1 MRFFIFIFLLI
12 SIGVNAQPP
21 CASPGGTPESGIA
34 VCGALI
40 FPQGLL
46 PNCSAPD
53 IPQGNNACGNDLVGS
68 GNSIWY
74 KFHCYQSGTLGF
86 LIRPVNPTHDY
97 DWSVMNITGRPI
109 SDVFTINVSISSNLS
124 SRTDVLNGATGCT
137 PSGAQNFA
145 CGGSGLPL
153 SQFNRMPNITAGND
167 YLLMVTKFTP
177 TTNQGYDLEFLGGTA
192 VLTNPLPPTI
202 TSVSTVGC
210 NLSQLKVTFS
220 EDIKCSSLT
229 VPPALASALELSITN
244 GTNVITS
251 ITSNCSTGSNAFTE
265 LIINLQNPL
274 SAGAHN
280 LVVATGVGIGADGN
294 TLLDIC
300 NDPMLP
306 ASIPFSVNASPPAPA
321 VTAAVA
327 LCQGATATQLT
338 ATGTNLLW
346 YTTAIGGTGSTTAPT
361 PSTTNTG
368 VTMYYVSQTIGGC
381 ESPRALITVTV
392 NPVLGLPGVTTP
404 VNYCRGATAVP
415 LSATGTG
422 ILWFTSPTGGTGT
435 ATAPTPLTTNVGTTP
450 YYVSQT
456 LGTCEGARAVINV
469 TIEAT
474 PIAPIVISP
483 ITYCQNA
490 TSTGLT
496 AGGTNLLWYA
506 NATGGTGT
514 ITIPFPPTGSVG
526 STTYYVSQT
535 VGNCE
540 SPRAAIVVNVIAP
553 PAAPSASTPITYCQG
568 DNAIALTATPAT
580 GAVLLWYTVASG
592 GTGSTTAPTPS
603 TTTAS
608 SVMYYVSQSVG
619 TCESQRTTILVIV
632 KPTPAAP
639 IATSPIAY
647 CQGTNAT
654 ALTASGTGLLWYTV
668 PNAGIGSSTAPTP
681 STATGGSTT
690 YYVSQ
695 TNNGCEGPRTAIVVN
710 VTTTPAAPIVTAAVG
725 YCQGTTATALTA
737 AGTNLLWYTT
747 ATGGTGSSTAPTPL
761 TTALGSTN
769 YYVSQSTNGCEGP
782 RASIAV
788 TVSTTPAAPIVNAT
802 VTYCQGATATALTAT
817 GTNLLWYTQATGGTS
832 STTAPTPL
840 TTAVGTTIYYV
851 SQTFGTCEGPRAS
864 ITVTVNS
871 TPNAP
876 TVPSATINYCVGAT
890 ASALTATGTNLLWY
904 TVPTGGAGSSI
915 APTPSTT
922 TAASTLYYVSQTTGI
937 CEGPRTQVTVVV
949 TAIPAAPVVIS
960 PVVYCQGT
968 TASALTATGTNLLW
982 YFNSVSTSIA
992 PTPLTTNVG
1001 STLYYVSQSINNCAS
1016 TTANITVVVT
1026 TTPSLPT
1033 VTTPVTYC
1041 QNATTNPLI
1050 ATGTNLQWYTTATG
1064 GTASTITPT
1073 VSSTTAGTFTFYV
1086 AQKLGNCEGPRAA
1099 IVVDITATPTA
1110 PTVVTPFNICPN
1122 DIAPPLPV
1130 TGTNL
1135 LWYNAATGGVGSTIA
1150 PVPNTAIFPATY
1162 TYYVSQSTSAA
1173 TGSCEG
1179 PRVAIVVTVDNPLQ
1193 INVGLDP
1200 TICEGESVKL
1210 LPVVTPAGATYEWR
1224 ADGVPLSTI
1233 DDRFIKDAI
1242 VNPIDTG
1249 VYILKAT
1256 LGGCSKEDTL
1266 NVKVIWKPII
1276 NAGLTKAI
1284 CLDSSILLKGIVS
1297 HNSGDSISYLWS
1309 PTDSLATPDA
1319 LQTLAYPTKTTL
1331 YTISFQTKPSYGCDF
1346 KGSSAVK
1353 LVVQKIDKAFAGN
1366 DTVAVKGVPH
1376 VLQGSGGLNYTWS
1389 SPAGIN
1395 ISNPFSQKAIVIL
1408 NDDAQFYLKVTDAIG
1423 CEGRDTVFIKVYNG
1437 PTFYVPNSFT
1447 PNGDGLNDI
1456 FRAIPVGMA
1465 NTYFRIFNR
1474 TGQVMFE
1481 TSQYLK
1487 GWDGTFNGKLQPNG
1501 TYVWIVTGTD
1511 RDYKKV
1517 EMKGTV
1523 NLVR

>member
-1 MRFFIFIFLLI
+1 MRFFAILFLII
-12 SIGVNAQPP
+12 SFTANGQPP
-21 CASPGGTPESGIA
+21 CAAPGGTPESA
-34 VCGALI
+34 TVVCGTTF
-40 FPQGLL
+40 FPQTLL
-46 PNCSAPD
+46 PNCSAPN
-53 IPQGNNACGNDLVGS
+53 IPQGNAACGGLIGA

-74 KFHCYQSGTLGF
+74 RFHCYQTGSLGF
-86 LIRPVNPTHDY
+86 IIRPSLSAPLTDF
-97 DWSVMNITGRPI
+97 DWSLMDVTGRPLT
-109 SDVFTINVSISSNLS
+109 DLATINLSISSNQS
-124 SRTDVLNGATGCT
+124 QVPGPTGCSALGT
-137 PSGAQNFA
+137 DDFECFGTIPNR
-145 CGGSGLPL
+145 
-153 SQFNRMPNITAGND
+153 QFNRMLTINAGND
-167 YLLMVTKFTP
+167 YLLIVTKFTNS
-177 TTNQGYDLEFLGGTA
+177 TNDGYSLEFTGGTA
-192 VLTNPLPPTI
+192 GLTNPLPPTI
-202 TSVSTVGC
+202 TSVSTIGC
-210 NLSQLKVTFS
+210 NLSQLRVTFS

-244 GTNVITS
+244 GINVITS
-251 ITSNCSTGSNAFTE
+251 ITSNCNTGSNAFTE

-280 LVVATGVGIGADGN
+280 LVVGNGTDGN

-300 NDPMLP
+300 NDPMLLV
-306 ASIPFSVNASPPAPA
+306 SIPFSVNASPPAPT

-346 YTTAIGGTGSTTAPT
+346 YTAATGGTGSATAPT

-392 NPVLGLPGVTTP
+392 NAVLGLPGVTTP
-404 VNYCRGATAVP
+404 VTYCQAATAVP

-422 ILWFTSPTGGTGT
+422 ILWFTNPTGGTGT
-435 ATAPTPLTTNVGTTP
+435 ATAPTPVTTNVGTTP

-456 LGTCEGARAVINV
+456 LGTCEGPRAVINV

-474 PIAPIVISP
+474 PAAPLVTTP

-490 TSTGLT
+490 TSTGLAAT
-496 AGGTNLLWYA
+496 GTNLLWYA

-514 ITIPFPPTGSVG
+514 ITIPFPATSSVG

-553 PAAPSASTPITYCQG
+553 PPAPSASSPITYCEG
-568 DNAIALTATPAT
+568 NIATALTTTT
-580 GAVLLWYTVASG
+580 GTSLLWYTVASG
-592 GTGSTTAPTPS
+592 GTGSTTAPTPV

-608 SVMYYVSQSVG
+608 SITYYVSQSVG
-619 TCESQRTTILVIV
+619 SCESQRTAILVIV
-632 KPTPAAP
+632 KPTPNAP
-639 IATSPIAY
+639 TVTSPIGL
-647 CQGTNAT
+647 CQNTTTT
-654 ALTASGTGLLWYTV
+654 ALAASGTNLLWYTV
-668 PNAGIGSSTAPTP
+668 ATAGTSSTTAPIP
-681 STATGGSTT
+681 STTTAGNTT

-695 TNNGCEGPRTAIVVN
+695 TVNGCESQRTPILVSVIA
-710 VTTTPAAPIVTAAVG
+710 TPTAPIVTATVG
-725 YCQGTTATALTA
+725 YCQGATAIALVAT
-737 AGTNLLWYTT
+737 GTNLLWYTT
-747 ATGGTGSSTAPTPL
+747 ATGGTGSTTAPTPL

-769 YYVSQSTNGCEGP
+769 YYVSQSTAPTGGCEGP
-782 RASIAV
+782 RALITV
-788 TVSTTPAAPIVNAT
+788 TVSTTPSAPVVNPT
-802 VTYCQGATATALTAT
+802 ETYCQGITATALMAT
-817 GTNLLWYTQATGGTS
+817 GTNLLWYTVPTNGTGS
-832 STTAPTPL
+832 ATAPTPS
-840 TTAVGTTIYYV
+840 TTIVGTTVYYV

-864 ITVTVNS
+864 ITVFINS
-871 TPNAP
+871 TPAAP
-876 TVPSATINYCVGAT
+876 TVPAATINYCVGAT
-890 ASALTATGTNLLWY
+890 AIALTATGTNLLWY
-904 TVPTGGAGSSI
+904 AVPTGGAGSST

-922 TAASTLYYVSQTTGI
+922 TAASTAYYVSQTTGI

-968 TASALTATGTNLLW
+968 TAQALTTSTGINLLW
-982 YFNSVSTSIA
+982 YTVPTAGTGSNTA
-992 PTPLTTNVG
+992 PTPLTTNTG
-1001 STLYYVSQSINNCAS
+1001 STTYYVSQSANNCEGPRA
-1016 TTANITVVVT
+1016 AIVVT
-1026 TTPSLPT
+1026 VNATPSLPI

-1041 QNATTNPLI
+1041 QNAATNPLI
-1050 ATGTNLQWYTTATG
+1050 ASGTNLQWYTTATG
-1064 GTASTITPT
+1064 GTASTIAPS
-1073 VSSTTAGTFTFYV
+1073 VSSTTAGIFTFYV
-1086 AQKLGNCEGPRAA
+1086 AQKLGNCEGPREA
-1099 IVVDITATPTA
+1099 IVVNITATPTA
-1110 PTVVTPFNICPN
+1110 PTVMTPFNICPN

-1130 TGTNL
+1130 TGINL
-1135 LWYNAATGGVGSTIA
+1135 LWYSAAVGGVGNAIA
-1150 PVPNTAIFPATY
+1150 PVPNTAIFPAIY
-1162 TYYVSQSTSAA
+1162 TYFVSQSTSAA

-1179 PRVAIVVTVDNPLQ
+1179 PRVAILVTVDNPLQ

-1224 ADGVPLSTI
+1224 AIGVPLSTI
-1233 DDRFIKDAI
+1233 DDIFIRDVT

-1249 VYILKAT
+1249 MYILKAT
-1256 LGGCSKEDTL
+1256 LGGCSKEDAL
-1266 NVKVIWKPII
+1266 NVNVIWKPII

-1284 CLDSSILLKGIVS
+1284 CLDSSILLTGIVS
-1297 HNSGDSISYLWS
+1297 HNSSDSISYLWS

-1331 YTISFQTKPSYGCDF
+1331 YTISFQTKPIYGCDF
-1346 KGSSAVK
+1346 RGSSSVK

-1376 VLQGSGGLNYTWS
+1376 ALMGSGGLNYTWS
-1389 SPAGIN
+1389 SPSGIN
-1395 ISNPFSQKAIVIL
+1395 ISNPFSQKAFVTL

-1423 CEGRDTVFIKVYNG
+1423 CEGRDTVFVKVYNG
-1437 PTFYVPNSFT
+1437 PTYYVPNSFT
-1447 PNGDGLNDI
+1447 PNGDGVNEI

-1474 TGQVMFE
+1474 TGQLMFE

-1523 NLVR
+1523 NLIR